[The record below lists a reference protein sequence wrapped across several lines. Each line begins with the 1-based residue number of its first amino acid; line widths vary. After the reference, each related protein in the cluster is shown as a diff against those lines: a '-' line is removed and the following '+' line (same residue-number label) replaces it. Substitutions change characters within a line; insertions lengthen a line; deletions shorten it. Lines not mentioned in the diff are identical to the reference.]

1 VISTPKTGGA
11 RLLMN
16 RRGLF
21 LAEILVVNREPQR
34 KSEIAN
40 AASLKHFGFSGI
52 DHAGN
57 LN

>member
-1 VISTPKTGGA
+1 
-11 RLLMN
+11 MN